1 MHAATVVRYAQSGE
15 TAMPGPSGLTVVG
28 IGASAGGVEALA
40 GFFRNVPADSRLA
53 FVVVTH
59 LSPGRESHLR
69 SILASRAAIAF
80 ERARDGVV
88 LEPGRAYV
96 LDAAGTL
103 TVDRGRLRVRHD
115 DGNGRREQNPI
126 DILFASLAEDLGERA
141 IGVVLSGGGG
151 DGTIGLKA
159 IKEHGG
165 LTVAQGSDGS
175 APRHASMP
183 ESAVSSGSVD
193 LRRAA
198 SRLRGRHRQVRRD
211 RHGRRTADRGRGEP
225 RRRAAGHLRGAARSG
240 RPRLLRL
247 QGEVLPAPGAAP
259 HAGAADRDRRGL
271 PGAAA
276 PDSDEVTK
284 LFRDLLIGVTAF
296 FRDGDGF
303 EALRRV
309 AIPRLFEGRGADDA
323 VRVWVP
329 GCATGEEA
337 YSIAMLLREHMDG
350 LRAAPRVQ
358 VFATDIDEP
367 ALNVARSGRYPA
379 AMVDG
384 AVPQDR
390 LRRFFTADGESAV
403 VGKDVRD
410 LCIFSAHSVV
420 RDPPFSRIDLVSCRN
435 LLIYLDGEVQRRVI
449 PVFHYA
455 LRPGGWLFL
464 GPSESV
470 GQYGELFASADKKHR
485 IFRRRDHASAVRVPL
500 WLHGPRSGHHH
511 PDGAGERRPGE
522 RPAHRAAAPE
532 RGQGSYAGGFRAGPC
547 GGGPRGRRGPH
558 YSARTGKYLEAAPGA
573 PSRQIIV
580 LARKGLRLELRA
592 VLREAMETR
601 RPACRDDGTV
611 EVDGQVQPVSVLV
624 EPLGEGDGRD
634 PLFLVVFSDQGAPLP
649 SGDTAGPGCGLT

>member
-1 MHAATVVRYAQSGE
+1 
-15 TAMPGPSGLTVVG
+15 
-28 IGASAGGVEALA
+28 
-40 GFFRNVPADSRLA
+40 
-53 FVVVTH
+53 
-59 LSPGRESHLR
+59 
-69 SILASRAAIAF
+69 
-80 ERARDGVV
+80 
-88 LEPGRAYV
+88 
-96 LDAAGTL
+96 
-103 TVDRGRLRVRHD
+103 
-115 DGNGRREQNPI
+115 
-126 DILFASLAEDLGERA
+126 
-141 IGVVLSGGGG
+141 
-151 DGTIGLKA
+151 
-159 IKEHGG
+159 
-165 LTVAQGSDGS
+165 
-175 APRHASMP
+175 
-183 ESAVSSGSVD
+183 
-193 LRRAA
+193 
-198 SRLRGRHRQVRRD
+198 
-211 RHGRRTADRGRGEP
+211 
-225 RRRAAGHLRGAARSG
+225 
-240 RPRLLRL
+240 
-247 QGEVLPAPGAAP
+247 
-259 HAGAADRDRRGL
+259 
-271 PGAAA
+271 
-276 PDSDEVTK
+276 VTK

-296 FRDGDGF
+296 FRDGDAF

-367 ALNVARSGRYPA
+367 ALNVVRSGRYPA

-384 AVPQDR
+384 TVPQDR

-522 RPAHRAAAPE
+522 RPAHPGPRLRSAVEARMLEDFAPAHVVVDREGDVVPTTPPAPASTWRPRRARRAARSSSSPARACGSSCAPCCARRWRRAARPVATTARSRWTDRSSRSRSLSSRSARATAATRCSSSCSQTRARRCR
-532 RGQGSYAGGFRAGPC
+532 RGT
-547 GGGPRGRRGPH
+547 PRGRGV
-558 YSARTGKYLEAAPGA
+558 A
-573 PSRQIIV
+573 
-580 LARKGLRLELRA
+580 
-592 VLREAMETR
+592 
-601 RPACRDDGTV
+601 
-611 EVDGQVQPVSVLV
+611 
-624 EPLGEGDGRD
+624 
-634 PLFLVVFSDQGAPLP
+634 
-649 SGDTAGPGCGLT
+649 